1 MPTRIVRVWFLAV
14 LVAVL
19 VAVWP
24 AESRRSP
31 DPVLLGAVVAGQIEI
46 EEQQSRLATT
56 IETLEALTI
65 LRRGVLVEIG
75 GQHVESS
82 PWPHACPVRRTARGP
97 PGSASSRCMNERTK
111 RGEDMLREPTMEKLQ
126 AMRLGAMAAAWLEQQ
141 RSADVI
147 ALSFDERFAMLVDAE
162 WMARENKRLGR
173 ALKEAKLRIAEASVE
188 GIDYPPRRELD
199 KSIIRHLGTCTWVEE
214 HQVVIVSGATGT
226 GKTYVGCALAQQA
239 CRKGYRAMY
248 RRASRFFDE
257 LRLAR
262 ADGSYPRLLAR
273 IARVDVLV
281 IDDFAIAPVAETE
294 RRDLLEVLEDRYATR
309 ATVITSQLPPERWH
323 DYLAD
328 PTVADAICD
337 RLLHSAHR
345 IALKGPSRRKEKDG
359 KNT

>member
-1 MPTRIVRVWFLAV
+1 
-14 LVAVL
+14 
-19 VAVWP
+19 
-24 AESRRSP
+24 
-31 DPVLLGAVVAGQIEI
+31 
-46 EEQQSRLATT
+46 
-56 IETLEALTI
+56 
-65 LRRGVLVEIG
+65 
-75 GQHVESS
+75 
-82 PWPHACPVRRTARGP
+82 
-97 PGSASSRCMNERTK
+97 
-111 RGEDMLREPTMEKLQ
+111 MLREPTMEKLQ
-126 AMRLGAMAAAWLEQQ
+126 AMRLGAMATAWQEQQ
-141 RSADVI
+141 RSPDVI

-173 ALKEAKLRIAEASVE
+173 ALKEAKLRLAEASVE

-199 KSIIRHLGTCTWVEE
+199 KGIIRQLGTCGWVAEN
-214 HQVVIVSGATGT
+214 QVVIVSGATGT

-262 ADGSYPRLLAR
+262 ADGSYPRLLSR

-281 IDDFAIAPVAETE
+281 IDDFAIAPVTETE

-337 RLLHSAHR
+337 RLLHGAHR
-345 IALKGPSRRKEKDG
+345 IALKGPSRRKPEKDG